1 MEFMSDEALDW
12 NSFYWRIVRNSR
24 AGLSDAT
31 DEFIRTLIT
40 ARHSGY
46 VPPPYLHVIARAM
59 LSARRKIIEAESR
72 SQGNSAARQKIAV
85 SLLYDLM
92 LWHRYE
98 RKEKKRSKHA
108 GWAPDAW
115 CDLQIALAK
124 NEKSKAKLTPTKI
137 TADIAR
143 KYGLA
148 PASEDQDD
156 HALAANLNRVLERN
170 WLSIIRT
177 LSKGRVSPP
186 AKSSESVKPSGRIA
200 VPRKRALKSTN
211 APENLKKKR

>member
-1 MEFMSDEALDW
+1 MSDEALDW

-24 AGLSDAT
+24 AGRSDAT
-31 DEFIRTLIT
+31 DEFIRALIA

-98 RKEKKRSKHA
+98 RKEGKRSKHA
-108 GWAPDAW
+108 DWAPDAW
-115 CDLQIALAK
+115 VDLQIALIKNQKSEAK
-124 NEKSKAKLTPTKI
+124 RTRTQI

-143 KYGLA
+143 RYNLVA
-148 PASEDQDD
+148 ASEDQGD
-156 HALAANLNRVLERN
+156 HALAANLNRVLKRN
-170 WLSIIRT
+170 RLLIIRT
-177 LSKGRVSPP
+177 LSLGRVSPP
-186 AKSSESVKPSGRIA
+186 AKSSESVKPSGRVA

-211 APENLKKKR
+211 ARKKLKKN